1 MVGEA
6 GIIKGIAV
14 MLAAAKD
21 IVFSTNPEVDAVKAL
36 EEAFKS
42 VTTIEPKDL
51 LYYSLPIFG
60 YSHKR
65 QAGVKKEENT
75 LRFKEFFGV
84 EPTTVAPVLNDLK
97 EEYPEYFR
105 VEYGLMTFHWFKC
118 YGTERTI
125 AGPWKVGCLQSLRDT
140 IKLYTDNISSLRV
153 KKIVWGGFEEDD
165 EYPVGT
171 DGMHALICK

>member
-1 MVGEA
+1 M
-6 GIIKGIAV
+6 
-14 MLAAAKD
+14 
-21 IVFSTNPEVDAVKAL
+21 
-36 EEAFKS
+36 
-42 VTTIEPKDL
+42 
-51 LYYSLPIFG
+51 
-60 YSHKR
+60 
-65 QAGVKKEENT
+65 
-75 LRFKEFFGV
+75 

-97 EEYPEYFR
+97 EEYPENFR
-105 VEYGLMTFHWFKC
+105 VKYGLITFHWFKC